1 MIPSSRNECRKFK
14 QGRRRRAREGIV
26 LIMTLCEHRADDYDA
41 SWSSDLPTPS
51 PRPFLM
57 PFFAGRRKSEG
68 GSETLRPLS
77 RTPNEEPRVSPR
89 NELSRGR
96 IAREFSRGA
105 VGEGGGIDGGSRNQ
119 ADELDCRDE
128 LVRDGCERY
137 ETTENCFRVFRHFLR
152 VCSCARARA
161 QMNSF

>member
-105 VGEGGGIDGGSRNQ
+105 VGGGGGSTGVPVIRRTSSIVAMSSSAMDAKGMKQ
-119 ADELDCRDE
+119 RKTVSAFFDI
-128 LVRDGCERY
+128 
-137 ETTENCFRVFRHFLR
+137 
-152 VCSCARARA
+152 SCACVPARARA
-161 QMNSF
+161 RK